1 MISGGADS
9 MALLALASEFNRQV
23 ERRICVHHC
32 HHGVE
37 PASDHWA
44 TYVEAEAHTRGFEWC
59 LHRLDL
65 TRGSEFERRAR
76 EARYAAVMA
85 HVGSGDVVM
94 TAHHRDDQVETVLL
108 RLAQGSG
115 FIGLAGIPA
124 VRQFGQGVLVRPLLA
139 LTRRQLL
146 SLVADR
152 GLDYVA
158 DPSNHDVRFRR
169 NLIRWTLLPALSR
182 VVPKVRDHLV
192 ALSELARDRVFEAAE
207 ALDDRLPT
215 ADVDAIALADR
226 ERLIAWQVRFFC
238 QSRGLFAPSRA
249 QIDEFARQC
258 LQATADRLPELQIGQ
273 SPYCVRRWQ
282 DRLYWVD
289 ASRFSDDTAPEIHH
303 RLSLAPNSRQQI
315 ELPTGHLT
323 LTTAAASADIDVFFR
338 VQQRSF
344 RLARGRPQQSLKQL
358 GQVLSVPPWLRRQ
371 LPLISAG
378 ECVLGWGSKDARET
392 SSVSHSLQWHWE
404 MHPMQDSD
412 STVS

>member
-23 ERRICVHHC
+23 KRRICVHHC

-37 PASDHWA
+37 PASDRWA
-44 TYVEAEAHTRGFEWC
+44 TQVEAEAHTRGFEWC

-65 TRGSEFERRAR
+65 ALGGEFERRAR

-289 ASRFSDDTAPEIHH
+289 PSRFSDDTAPEIHH

-315 ELPTGHLT
+315 ALPTGRLT

-378 ECVLGWGSKDARET
+378 ECVLGWGSKDAREA

>member
-9 MALLALASEFNRQV
+9 MALLALVSEFNRQV

-37 PASDHWA
+37 PAADHWA
-44 TYVEAEAHTRGFEWC
+44 THVEAEAHTRGFEWC
-59 LHRLDL
+59 FHRLDL
-65 TRGSEFERRAR
+65 ALGGEFERRAR

-85 HVGSGDVVM
+85 HVSSGDVVM

-139 LTRRQLL
+139 LTRAQLL

-182 VVPKVRDHLV
+182 VVPKVRDQLV

-215 ADVDAIALADR
+215 ADVDAIALADTA
-226 ERLIAWQVRFFC
+226 RLIAWQVRFFC

-289 ASRFSDDTAPEIHH
+289 PSCFSDDTAPEIHH
-303 RLSLAPNSRQQI
+303 SLSLAPNTRQQI
-315 ELPTGHLT
+315 ELPTGRLT

-378 ECVLGWGSKDARET
+378 ECVLGWGCKDAREA

-404 MHPMQDSD
+404 MRSMQDSD